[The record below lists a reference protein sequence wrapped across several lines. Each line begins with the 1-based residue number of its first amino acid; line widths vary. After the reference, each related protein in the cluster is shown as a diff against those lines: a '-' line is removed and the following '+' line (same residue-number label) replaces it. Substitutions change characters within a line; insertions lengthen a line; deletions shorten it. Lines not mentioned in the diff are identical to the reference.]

1 MSRLMTTLRESNTG
15 SVLRA
20 SQISDRYRT
29 IYNASIDLV
38 KLGRL
43 IRRLFPNISTSH
55 PRNKVTGKQET
66 AYVNLELQDDCVQT
80 PFDLTDISKH
90 IPSSCPVQSH
100 LQNYVTIGIPTEII
114 VNGNVLFKRITI
126 KDSTWN
132 LSIRGKDINLKDIGV
147 DSTFINTEE
156 CLRKTFEIL
165 NKIKVC
171 TGVTITDVD
180 HLYIDINKKTV
191 IKEFISISGNENTSV
206 TKLRYV
212 NCDQTLKWGSS
223 TEACRTCQKKITIN
237 KELQSICDESLDD
250 EVNEDNDGD
259 SIPLSKK
266 DQKDRTEI
274 FESVFPGASTEMKT
288 LLQSQAQALKCKNRK
303 SIRWDKKILSLCLSM
318 WIRSPANYQ
327 QLREINFLI
336 LPSGRQLRKYKNEV
350 PQKSGIN
357 DEILHWMYS
366 AAKEQNLEENGYSGG
381 LVHDETKIQEGLV
394 LSMKGGYP
402 NLIGWVDTGEENMHA
417 TVLKKNALQASLA
430 THVLQIVFIGY
441 TGFRFPVCHYPT
453 KGVSA
458 SELHTILWSVI
469 KMLYDWGFYVDFIIQ
484 DGGQENRQFI
494 KSNFSGDPLQHN
506 YMYVSPNLVD
516 PSREVAHIQD
526 FSHNIKKIRNSIL
539 SSGHKKH
546 CKRLM
551 QKDGQEIIWD
561 HWKSAVQWD
570 RDVNTRPICHK
581 ITDSHLYPNSAE
593 KMRNHL
599 AEEMLNED
607 FLYLMECFQASLHDG
622 TYLNSSIQ
630 LLKQT

>member
-1 MSRLMTTLRESNTG
+1 M
-15 SVLRA
+15 
-20 SQISDRYRT
+20 
-29 IYNASIDLV
+29 
-38 KLGRL
+38 
-43 IRRLFPNISTSH
+43 
-55 PRNKVTGKQET
+55 
-66 AYVNLELQDDCVQT
+66 
-80 PFDLTDISKH
+80 TDISKH
-90 IPSSCPVQSH
+90 IPSSCHVQSH

-266 DQKDRTEI
+266 DQKDLTEI

-303 SIRWDKKILSLCLSM
+303 SIRWDKTILSLCLSM

-327 QLREINFLI
+327 QLRESNFLI

-357 DEILHWMYS
+357 DEILHWMY
-366 AAKEQNLEENGYSGG
+366 
-381 LVHDETKIQEGLV
+381 
-394 LSMKGGYP
+394 
-402 NLIGWVDTGEENMHA
+402 
-417 TVLKKNALQASLA
+417 
-430 THVLQIVFIGY
+430 
-441 TGFRFPVCHYPT
+441 
-453 KGVSA
+453 
-458 SELHTILWSVI
+458 
-469 KMLYDWGFYVDFIIQ
+469 
-484 DGGQENRQFI
+484 
-494 KSNFSGDPLQHN
+494 
-506 YMYVSPNLVD
+506 
-516 PSREVAHIQD
+516 
-526 FSHNIKKIRNSIL
+526 
-539 SSGHKKH
+539 
-546 CKRLM
+546 
-551 QKDGQEIIWD
+551 
-561 HWKSAVQWD
+561 
-570 RDVNTRPICHK
+570 
-581 ITDSHLYPNSAE
+581 
-593 KMRNHL
+593 
-599 AEEMLNED
+599 
-607 FLYLMECFQASLHDG
+607 
-622 TYLNSSIQ
+622 
-630 LLKQT
+630 